1 LIILNYG
8 EIFIDLA
15 KKCQSLVCSRLS
27 PNQKAQLVEMV
38 RAYEPQKSVLSVG
51 DGANDSSMLIAA
63 NVGVAICGVEG
74 R

>member
-1 LIILNYG
+1 
-8 EIFIDLA
+8 
-15 KKCQSLVCSRLS
+15 
-27 PNQKAQLVEMV
+27 MV
-38 RAYEPQKSVLSVG
+38 RKYEPEKVVLSVG